1 MDLGL
6 RGKNAVVTGGSRGIG
21 RAVAEAFAAEGA
33 NVSICARKA
42 EEVSAGV
49 RTLKSQGVRAFGQAL
64 DVADGAALGA
74 WVTAS
79 AGELGGIDALV
90 CNVSALAVGDNA
102 ESWDKSGGVRIFVC
116 EAP

>member
-1 MDLGL
+1 
-6 RGKNAVVTGGSRGIG
+6 
-21 RAVAEAFAAEGA
+21 VAEAFATEGA

-42 EEVSAGV
+42 EEVSAAV
-49 RTLKSQGVRAFGQAL
+49 RALEARGVRAFGQAL

-74 WVTAS
+74 WVTGS

-102 ESWDKSGGVRIFVC
+102 
-116 EAP
+116 

>member
-6 RGKNAVVTGGSRGIG
+6 KGKSAIVTGGTRGIG
-21 RAVAEAFAAEGA
+21 RAVAEAFASEGA

-42 EEVSAGV
+42 EEVSAAV
-49 RTLKSQGVRAFGQAL
+49 RKLQERDVRAFGRAL
-64 DVADGAALGA
+64 DVADGAALSA

-90 CNVSALAVGDNA
+90 CNASALAVGDNA
-102 ESWDKSGGVRIFVC
+102 ESGEKSFR
-116 EAP
+116 